1 MIYIDM
7 IMQKTYKR
15 LISLGLFNYVNI
27 GFDTS
32 GNNHLVG
39 NIDLNPAKAQ
49 NISLSL
55 DGTNNER
62 LFGFQGSFDYVHNNL
77 FHAGERLLIS
87 LKSSFEIQLLLTD
100 ER

>member
-1 MIYIDM
+1 M
-7 IMQKTYKR
+7 
-15 LISLGLFNYVNI
+15 
-27 GFDTS
+27 
-32 GNNHLVG
+32 
-39 NIDLNPAKAQ
+39 
-49 NISLSL
+49 

-100 ER
+100 DEMSDIPNNINTREIGLIPFLFTQIFSY